1 MLGGSPKK
9 TVTDYRDARYRSI
22 AEVGRHEVF
31 PMQAPA
37 NRDSWQSGFDS
48 AIDEAIQM
56 VDAMRAPGVS
66 NMAAPILLRIR
77 AELIALREHGP
88 RAKQAA

>member
-1 MLGGSPKK
+1 
-9 TVTDYRDARYRSI
+9 
-22 AEVGRHEVF
+22 
-31 PMQAPA
+31 MQAHTD
-37 NRDSWQSGFDS
+37 RDSWQSGFDS

-77 AELIALREHGP
+77 AELIALRERGP
-88 RAKQAA
+88 AVKRAA